1 MRPPKWER
9 LEPGVYRWLGQ
20 NSKGTFLA
28 SVERGCDKHTRY
40 PRWYWRAIDI
50 HSDQPSKVG
59 YELSL
64 KEARKS
70 AMEALDQLSN
80 G

>member
-9 LEPGVYRWLGQ
+9 LESGVYRWLGQ
-20 NSKGTFLA
+20 NSRGTFLGW
-28 SVERGCDKHTRY
+28 VERGCDTHTRY